1 MCIRDRVAGVRSLGG
16 NWTEAD
22 LANYK
27 VVERAPIVGHYR
39 GARIVSGSPPTSGGV
54 ALIDALNILEGF
66 DLARADKVTRTHLIV
81 EAMRR
86 VHRDRAVYL
95 GDPDFVSV
103 PVARLINSYYCL
115 LYTSDA
121 ADERSS

>member
-1 MCIRDRVAGVRSLGG
+1 M
-16 NWTEAD
+16 
-22 LANYK
+22 
-27 VVERAPIVGHYR
+27 VGHYR

-66 DLARADKVTRTHLIV
+66 DLAAVDKVTRTHLIV

-95 GDPDFVSV
+95 GDPDFVDV
-103 PVARLINSYYCL
+103 PVARLINPVL
-115 LYTSDA
+115 RRRTTRLDPHGQGHAEQHA
-121 ADERSS
+121 AGRRCAGARSLDHAFLGDR